1 MLNRRMPSKDNGAFY
16 RKFLVAQMVNN
27 LPVMQ
32 EPGVQPLSWE
42 DPWGKGMAT
51 HTSILAWRIPWTEE
65 PGRFLGVAMSRT
77 RLSN

>member
-1 MLNRRMPSKDNGAFY
+1 MPAKDNGALF

-42 DPWGKGMAT
+42 DPWEKGMAT
-51 HTSILAWRIPWTEE
+51 HTSILAWRIPETED
-65 PGRFLGVAMSRT
+65 PGWL
-77 RLSN
+77 LSIRSQWLDTTEAT

>member
-1 MLNRRMPSKDNGAFY
+1 MLNRRMPAKDNGAFY

-51 HTSILAWRIPWTEE
+51 HTSILAWRISWTEE
-65 PGRFLGVAMSRT
+65 PGAQQSMGSQRVRH
-77 RLSN
+77 N